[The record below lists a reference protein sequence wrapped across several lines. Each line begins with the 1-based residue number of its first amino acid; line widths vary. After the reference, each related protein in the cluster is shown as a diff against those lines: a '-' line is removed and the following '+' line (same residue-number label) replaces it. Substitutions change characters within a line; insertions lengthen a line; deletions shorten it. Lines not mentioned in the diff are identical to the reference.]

1 MRVPSC
7 VAALVLPPKSHHET
21 ETPPCH
27 PRRRRPRHA
36 PRAGRAG
43 TAPVRIR
50 TRARA
55 RVLLKADE
63 STDGPAWGDPRI
75 AEVLEID
82 PATVG
87 RVRTRFAQEGRDAA
101 LRHCPPRATKS
112 PP

>member
-1 MRVPSC
+1 MSSSP
-7 VAALVLPPKSHHET
+7 
-21 ETPPCH
+21 TPTAPCATGWS
-27 PRRRRPRHA
+27 RRHR
-36 PRAGRAG
+36 
-43 TAPVRIR
+43 PVRIR

-87 RVRTRFAQEGRDAA
+87 RVRTRFAQEGRDAV
-101 LRHCPPRATKS
+101 LRHRPPRATKS